1 MPSKHKHINESRLKT
16 IYLRQ
21 DAPSWGMDY
30 QPSILATPQE
40 APSIPHAL
48 ILTPKKL
55 GGREVHTLSTP
66 EVNAALLGLY
76 HPRTVGLQEQ
86 RMLSPEPRHHPLW
99 TFPGIDR
106 TELPPLKGI
115 IDVAERLGYLDL
127 LAHVS
132 VKNEHEC
139 NGSLTVVFPWVGDL
153 LWTVQSPSGEVFN
166 INWTVKA
173 GYSDFKRPSPE
184 KKSKTDDMRSV
195 LGRHEIE
202 KIYYEDASI
211 RTVQVADEGI
221 DRNVS
226 DNLRQLQLHHRRQ
239 LQMTEEQRQEMLFK
253 YRSALDAGVPPVEVI
268 LQFTERG
275 KFSVYQCRS
284 FFYQAIWN
292 RELRIDLFHPI
303 LINLPQRQETRD
315 VIDVYA
321 DWFKG

>member
-1 MPSKHKHINESRLKT
+1 MSSKHKHINEPRLKT

-21 DAPSWGMDY
+21 DSPSWAMDY

-40 APSIPHAL
+40 APSISHAL

-55 GGREVHTLSTP
+55 GGREVHTLSIP
-66 EVNAALLGLY
+66 EGNAAFLGLY

-106 TELPPLKGI
+106 TGLPTLKGL

-127 LAHVS
+127 LTHVS
-132 VKNEHEC
+132 VKNEHEP
-139 NGSLTVVFPWVGDL
+139 NGCLTVVFPWVGDL

-166 INWTVKA
+166 VNWTVKA
-173 GYSDFKRPSPE
+173 NYSDFKRPSPGKK
-184 KKSKTDDMRSV
+184 KKSEDMRSV

-211 RTVQVADEGI
+211 RTIQIADEAI
-221 DRNVS
+221 DRHVS
-226 DNLRQLQLHHRRQ
+226 ANLRQLFLHHRRQ
-239 LQMTEEQRQEMLFK
+239 LQMTEGQCQEMLFK
-253 YRSALDAGVPPVEVI
+253 YRSALEAGVPPIEVI
-268 LQFTERG
+268 LQFTER
-275 KFSVYQCRS
+275 KRFTIHQCRS

-315 VIDVYA
+315 VLDVYA

>member
-1 MPSKHKHINESRLKT
+1 MPSKHKRINEPRLKT

-40 APSIPHAL
+40 APSISHAL

-55 GGREVHTLSTP
+55 GGREVHTLSIP
-66 EVNAALLGLY
+66 EGNATLLGLY
-76 HPRTVGLQEQ
+76 HPGTVGLQEQ
-86 RMLSPEPRHHPLW
+86 RMLSPEPRPHPLW
-99 TFPGIDR
+99 TFSGIDR
-106 TELPPLKGI
+106 TDLPPLKGI

-132 VKNEHEC
+132 VKNEHAP
-139 NGSLTVVFPWVGDL
+139 NGCLTVVFPWIGDL
-153 LWTVQSPSGEVFN
+153 LWTIQLPSGEVFN

-173 GYSDFKRPSPE
+173 NYSDFKRPSPGKKE
-184 KKSKTDDMRSV
+184 KTGGMRGV

-202 KIYYEDASI
+202 KIYYEDACI
-211 RTVQVADEGI
+211 RTITIADEAI
-221 DRNVS
+221 DHHVS
-226 DNLRQLQLHHRRQ
+226 ANLRQLFLHHRRQ
-239 LQMTEEQRQEMLFK
+239 LHMTEGQCQEMLFK
-253 YRSALDAGVPPVEVI
+253 YCAALEAGVPPIEVI
-268 LQFTERG
+268 LQFSERG
-275 KFSVYQCRS
+275 RFTVNQCRS

-315 VIDVYA
+315 VIDEYA